1 MPKTTVPIPTRV
13 LVTGMRHDDGEIVA
27 SELYAVAEAC
37 GQSSEQVRSCLRRLV
52 NEGLYVQHGKGR
64 SARYEATEAGV
75 AHLETSW
82 ARTRTAY
89 QQDAAGRGWDR
100 MWRLVAFA
108 VPEDRRAA
116 RDQLRD
122 RLVALGGAALQGGVY
137 VSPHPWGDTVR
148 HEAKRLDL
156 EEHLSLA
163 TTDDLEIGGVRDP
176 RLLARMLWPI
186 DEVARAYEAFIAQH
200 RQVPE
205 DLEEMRR
212 KKERFRDDHFLP
224 FAFSMA
230 VAMTECT
237 RIDPLLPPELLPRP
251 WPGRSARE
259 LVLRSRRL
267 ALLVREAQD
276 RPALFHLY
284 DLMVEGL
291 S

>member
-1 MPKTTVPIPTRV
+1 VARTTVPIPTRV

-27 SELYAVAEAC
+27 AELYAVAEAC

-64 SARYEATEAGV
+64 GARYEATEAGM
-75 AHLETSW
+75 AQLETGW

-100 MWRLVAFA
+100 MWHLVAFA

-137 VSPHPWGDTVR
+137 VSPHPWHDAVR
-148 HEAKRLDL
+148 DEAKRLQV

-163 TTDDLEIGGVRDP
+163 TTDDLEVGGVRDP
-176 RLLARMLWPI
+176 RRLAQSLWPL
-186 DEVARAYEAFIAQH
+186 DEVATAYEKFIDEH
-200 RQVPE
+200 RHVPE
-205 DLEEMRR
+205 QLEEMRR
-212 KKERFRDDHFLP
+212 RKERFSDGHFLP
-224 FAFSMA
+224 MALGMA
-230 VAMTECT
+230 VAMAECT
-237 RIDPLLPPELLPRP
+237 RQDPLLPPELLPRP

-267 ALLVREAQD
+267 ALMVREQHD